1 MDAPLQL
8 NRELCLCYTVDLAT
22 TDSCVKGLKDV
33 NTQRV
38 LFLISAAGVHI
49 KRNPFFSVAHLP
61 FFGPRPPLCHGF
73 ETIQFLCGEDFSL
86 APNPHHGGPGYLP
99 VFVRHFTQHVSGTDG
114 PTRN

>member
-1 MDAPLQL
+1 MYERPKRRQH
-8 NRELCLCYTVDLAT
+8 T
-22 TDSCVKGLKDV
+22 TCPISYLRCM
-33 NTQRV
+33 
-38 LFLISAAGVHI
+38 LIVGVHI
-49 KRNPFFSVAHLP
+49 KRNPFFSVALLP